1 MHPAVNDYDCSAQW
15 EVLVACSTWTAR
27 VCPIARREH
36 PPHSRS
42 TPKASSS
49 KHLERGVFERQ
60 SYLFALFQQRTLP
73 RHRSRY
79 DLRAASP
86 ASGAAE
92 LAAPGWGS

>member
-27 VCPIARREH
+27 VCRIARREH
-36 PPHSRS
+36 PL
-42 TPKASSS
+42 TPGPRQKPLPPNIS
-49 KHLERGVFERQ
+49 ECGVFERQ

-86 ASGAAE
+86 ASGAAG
-92 LAAPGWGS
+92 LAPGWGS